1 MPANSNVLFS
11 QQYATAVELAA
22 QQMRARFAGL
32 FTPMTAV
39 GQSATVVSFVDV
51 GEAELRTEL
60 YTPMV
65 PSDVV
70 HSRPWIYP
78 VNCDKMVLFDSLE
91 QMQMNANP
99 QSEYVQGISSGIQR
113 AIDNECLRAFFAA
126 RNVGQAGTTS
136 EAFGTFNGNSTTR
149 AIGVDVGGTASGL
162 NVEKIQALLESMRS
176 IEVGLDEGETI
187 NIAISPKQERN
198 LMNEIEII
206 SSDFTMKRI
215 MDSGT
220 MAGSGYLN
228 VNWVLTNK
236 FQVDGNS
243 YERVP
248 AWTTRGMAF
257 CTWNGGTST
266 SVSQRE
272 DLRGRPWQ
280 AYGQGHYGAVR
291 RDEKRVWEIKA
302 SRA

>member
-1 MPANSNVLFS
+1 MPSNSNVLYS
-11 QQYATAVELAA
+11 QQYQSATELAA
-22 QQMRARFAGL
+22 QQLQPRFTGL
-32 FTPMTAV
+32 FVGMTAV
-39 GQSATVVSFVDV
+39 GQTATVANFIDV
-51 GEAELRTEL
+51 GEAELRSEL

-70 HSRPWIYP
+70 HSRPWVYP
-78 VNCDKMVLFDSLE
+78 INCDKMVLFDTIE

-99 QSEYVQGISSGIQR
+99 QSEYVRGIVS
-113 AIDNECLRAFFAA
+113 AINRKMDDEALRAFFAN
-126 RNVGQAGTTS
+126 RNVGQNGTVS
-136 EAFGTFNGNSTTR
+136 EAFGTFNGNATTR
-149 AIGVDVGGTASGL
+149 VISVDVGGTASGM
-162 NVEKIQALLESMRS
+162 NVEKVQALLESMRS
-176 IEVGLDEGETI
+176 TEVGLDQDETI

-198 LMNEIEII
+198 LMNEIEIV

-236 FQVDGNS
+236 YLVDGNG

-248 AWTTRGMAF
+248 AWTQRGMSF
-257 CTWNGGTST
+257 CTWSGGMATA
-266 SVSQRE
+266 VSQRE

-280 AYGQGHYGAVR
+280 AYGQGHYGSVR
-291 RDEKRVWEIKA
+291 RDEKRVFEIKA
-302 SRA
+302 SRV